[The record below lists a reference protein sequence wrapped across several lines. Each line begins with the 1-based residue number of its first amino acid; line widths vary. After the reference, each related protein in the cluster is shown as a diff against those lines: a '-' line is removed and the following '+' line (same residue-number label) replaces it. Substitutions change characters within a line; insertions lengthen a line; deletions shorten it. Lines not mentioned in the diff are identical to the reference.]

1 MVSFYSNLKSV
12 ASRLLKDKGQN
23 VTFTQE
29 TTTGIDPAAGTKTKT
44 TSTFTGYGA
53 AFDYKRTEIDG
64 ELIQKGDIRFL
75 MEATTVIPVPGNT
88 TVIDSITYRVM
99 AVKITSPA
107 GINVVYEV
115 QLRR

>member
-1 MVSFYSNLKSV
+1 MSFYSNLKSV
-12 ASRLLKDKGQN
+12 ASRILKDKGQN

-29 TTTGIDPAAGTKTKT
+29 TETGFNPATGVKTKT

-53 AFDYKRTEIDG
+53 AFDYKRMEIDG
-64 ELIQKGDIRFL
+64 ELVQKGDIRFL

-88 TVIDSITYRVM
+88 TVIDSIAYRVM

-107 GINVVYEV
+107 GTAVIYEV

>member
-1 MVSFYSNLKSV
+1 MGFYSNLKNV
-12 ASRLLKDKGQN
+12 ASRLLIDKGQD

-53 AFDYKRTEIDG
+53 AFDYKRMEIDG

-75 MEATTVIPVPGNT
+75 MEATTTIPVPGNT
-88 TVIDSITYRVM
+88 TVIDSIIYRVM
-99 AVKITSPA
+99 SVKLTSPA
-107 GINVVYEV
+107 GIAVIYEV
-115 QLRR
+115 QLRK